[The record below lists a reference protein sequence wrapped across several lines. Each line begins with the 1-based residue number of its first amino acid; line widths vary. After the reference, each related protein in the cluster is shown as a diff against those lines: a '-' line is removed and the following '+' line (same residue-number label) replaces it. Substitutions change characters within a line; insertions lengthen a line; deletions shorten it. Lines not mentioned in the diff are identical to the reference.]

1 MAEIPEN
8 LKEIIDSSIK
18 AAFAPFEKILEQ
30 SAGKEPQEPTKVE
43 KELDGVS
50 EAVKAFLKDQKE
62 QPFAGKT
69 IAIKRIG
76 GGGTSPADIE
86 KM

>member
-50 EAVKAFLKDQKE
+50 ECVKAYIKDMKE
-62 QPFAGKT
+62 QPFAGKQINT
-69 IAIKRIG
+69 VRYG
-76 GGGTSPADIE
+76 GCGTRPSDIE